1 MKKKINRYYRQYR
14 TKLRTLTAF
23 AAAFLLTFHIS
34 GAVYPLAAEGNRAR
48 FYVSDFS
55 AEDAGLL
62 QNTGDGTAFDSGDL
76 TLDEKLMEE
85 YLYDSTQA
93 ESDSVSA
100 LENGQE
106 LTDEEFFPE
115 TGLDQSEEEISE
127 VLAETD
133 QEQIEEDPSAEV
145 EQWQTEE
152 EAPAETDQEQTEEEA
167 SAETEQ
173 ELTEEEAP
181 AETDQEQTEE
191 EPSAETDQE
200 LTEQEASA
208 ETEQEQTEEE
218 ALPETEQEL
227 TEQEVSAETEQQTE
241 EEENAQELPDSLNE
255 EAAEDLSTEQ
265 SEEQNPS
272 GAVPADPASEQLQ
285 PESPNSEENIE
296 EIVEETIE
304 VTIEE
309 AGEEES
315 VIPIENGS
323 AGTDNDEVFSG
334 YVTRE
339 LGLDQDFNGGFIED
353 SQDVETVSTPALR
366 SNFSSSRLTGYNR
379 ILYGQ
384 LLQKIRQV
392 AAGEISNTVFELSL
406 REMELEGQSWS
417 AQDLGV
423 EVIVATN
430 AEGKKYITDEAKAAA
445 KSLLAISYTSVNK
458 ALLADCPYDLYWY
471 DKTAKS
477 TATTFGFSAYT
488 SGGVWRLKLS
498 SQYPYTVRMPVS
510 ANYSADGSAGTY
522 EVNTQIGTS
531 VSQAFFNARS
541 IVEQYEDCTDYE
553 KLDAYRQEI
562 CSRTSYNYAAINNGY
577 SYGDPWQLI
586 YALDDDTSNKVVC
599 EGYSKA
605 FQYLC
610 DLSSFHD
617 IFKECISVSGYLCD
631 PAVVAEAVSSN
642 NLDSLK
648 NKSHMWN
655 IVTLRD
661 GRNYLVDVTN
671 CDGNTVGSGNGGRNL
686 FLVGT
691 GDQDSSGVYCT
702 GNVTYGYKFN
712 LSSSGPGYV
721 YDENAFL
728 RFGEEM
734 LTLSEGRVTSETT
747 AEGAYTGTHSH
758 IFLHVDE
765 ETSTC
770 AQRGHSAGGQC
781 AICGE
786 YDEDVIW
793 YELADHTPGTWTV
806 TAAPTYEQEGTETC
820 QCTVCGAQ
828 MSGTIPMLVHVSG
841 LNLDTEQISLK
852 VCGSRTLSAT
862 VLPENAADKAVSWYS
877 SDQKVARVDQNGT
890 VTAVSPGTAEISA
903 VTNDLNITAS
913 CTVTVEAL
921 DLENCEVTLEIPQ
934 QGYTYDGT
942 EKKPGV
948 RVRSGDREFLRNTD
962 YTVEY
967 TGNVNAGENTAR
979 VLVTGLEKGCCAGSS
994 VLTFTIGKAEQV
1006 ITASNVSMTM
1016 FSSASVIVSGAKGTL
1031 SYTSSDSSVVKV
1043 GAQDGSLTGV
1053 SPGTARVTVKAAAK
1067 GSYKAGQTVITVTVK
1082 AYSLLTAGT
1091 VITVSSAEQ
1100 VYDGKAKTPAVT
1112 VRDKYGKTLKKGT
1125 DYTLIYSSNINAGT
1139 NTGKVSITGTGS
1151 YSGTTVKTF
1160 TIKKAAQP
1168 LSIKV
1173 SSAKAAVGKTVTVTV
1188 TGAKGKKTYSSSAP
1202 TVAAVSDTGVVTA
1215 KKVGT
1220 TTIKAEAAET
1230 ANYLKTTKTIKINV
1244 VPAATTSLLIY
1255 NQQTGFKL
1263 SWKKVTG
1270 ATGYDIYRGSV
1281 KIKTISGGSVV
1292 TYYDKSTLTNGGKYV
1307 YRIYAR
1313 ASTGVSTLS
1322 RSATA
1327 FRLTRPSI
1335 TSVKNTGAGQMTVTW
1350 ALNSRATGYQI
1361 QYSLSSDFGI
1371 VRSVTVNGA
1380 STLKRVIK
1388 SLTRGGIWYV
1398 RIRSFKTV
1406 DNHKYYSMWSPVR
1419 KITITR

>member
-1 MKKKINRYYRQYR
+1 MNKKINRYYRQYR

-55 AEDAGLL
+55 GQDAGLL
-62 QNTGDGTAFDSGDL
+62 QNTGDGTDFDSGDL
-76 TLDEKLMEE
+76 TLDENLMDE
-85 YLYDSTQA
+85 YLYDSTQT
-93 ESDSVSA
+93 ESAAASA
-100 LENGQE
+100 SENGQE
-106 LTDEEFFPE
+106 LTDEESFPE
-115 TGLDQSEEEISE
+115 TGLEQSEEEVSE

-133 QEQIEEDPSAEV
+133 QE
-145 EQWQTEE
+145 
-152 EAPAETDQEQTEEEA
+152 
-167 SAETEQ
+167 
-173 ELTEEEAP
+173 LTEAAP

-191 EPSAETDQE
+191 EPSAETDQK
-200 LTEQEASA
+200 LTEAAPE

-227 TEQEVSAETEQQTE
+227 TEQEAAAETEQELTVEEVPANTEQEQTVEEVPAETDQWQTE
-241 EEENAQELPDSLNE
+241 EEENVQEVPDSVTE

-265 SEEQNPS
+265 TEEQNPS
-272 GAVPADPASEQLQ
+272 GTVPADPASEQLQ
-285 PESPNSEENIE
+285 PESLNPEEN
-296 EIVEETIE
+296 EETIE
-304 VTIEE
+304 ETIEE
-309 AGEEES
+309 EGEEES

-423 EVIVATN
+423 EAIVATN

-445 KSLLAISYTSVNK
+445 KSLLAISYASVNK

-477 TATTFGFSAYT
+477 TATTFGFSAFT

-522 EVNTQIGTS
+522 EVNTQIGAS

-770 AQRGHSAGGQC
+770 VQRGHSAGGQC

-820 QCTVCGAQ
+820 QCTVCGAE

-921 DLENCEVTLEIPQ
+921 DLENCEITLDIPQ

-948 RVRSGDREFLRNTD
+948 RVRYGDREFLRNTD
-962 YTVEY
+962 STVEY
-967 TGNVNAGENTAR
+967 TGNVSAGENTAR

-994 VLTFTIGKAEQV
+994 VHTFTIGKAEQV

-1016 FSSASVIVSGAKGTL
+1016 FSPASVKVSGAKGTL
-1031 SYTSSDSSVVKV
+1031 SFTSSDPSVVKA

-1053 SPGTARVTVKAAAK
+1053 SPGTAKVTVKAAAK

-1202 TVAAVSDTGVVTA
+1202 TVAAVSDAGVVTA

-1327 FRLTRPSI
+1327 FRLNRPSI

-1361 QYSLSSDFGI
+1361 QYCLNGDFGTA
-1371 VRSVTVNGA
+1371 RSVTVNGA

-1388 SLTRGGIWYV
+1388 SLTRGRIWYV

>member
-1 MKKKINRYYRQYR
+1 MNKKINRYYRQYR
-14 TKLRTLTAF
+14 TKLRTLTAL

-48 FYVSDFS
+48 FYVSGFS
-55 AEDAGLL
+55 GEDEGEL
-62 QNTGDGTAFDSGDL
+62 QNTGDGTDFDSGDL
-76 TLDEKLMEE
+76 TLDENLMEE
-85 YLYDSTQA
+85 YLYDSTQT
-93 ESDSVSA
+93 ESAAASA
-100 LENGQE
+100 SENGQE
-106 LTDEEFFPE
+106 LTDDEFFPE
-115 TGLDQSEEEISE
+115 TGLEQSGQEIPE
-127 VLAETD
+127 VL
-133 QEQIEEDPSAEV
+133 
-145 EQWQTEE
+145 
-152 EAPAETDQEQTEEEA
+152 
-167 SAETEQ
+167 
-173 ELTEEEAP
+173 
-181 AETDQEQTEE
+181 
-191 EPSAETDQE
+191 
-200 LTEQEASA
+200 A

-218 ALPETEQEL
+218 ASPETEQEQTAEEAPAETEQEL
-227 TEQEVSAETEQQTE
+227 T
-241 EEENAQELPDSLNE
+241 EEENAQELPDSVTE
-255 EAAEDLSTEQ
+255 EATEDLSSEQ

-272 GAVPADPASEQLQ
+272 GAVPAEPASEQSAVPAESGSEQSAEPAEPGSEQSAEPAEPASEQLQ
-285 PESPNSEENIE
+285 TESPNSVENIE
-296 EIVEETIE
+296 ETVEETIE
-304 VTIEE
+304 ETIEE
-309 AGEEES
+309 EGEEES

-323 AGTDNDEVFSG
+323 AGTDNDEIFSG
-334 YVTRE
+334 YVNRE
-339 LGLDQDFNGGFIED
+339 LGLDEDFNGGFIED

-366 SNFSSSRLTGYNR
+366 SNFSSSRLTGNNR

-384 LLQKIRQV
+384 LLKKIRQV
-392 AAGEISNTVFELSL
+392 AAGGISNTIFEVSL
-406 REMELEGQSWS
+406 REMELEGLSWS
-417 AQDLGV
+417 AQELGV
-423 EVIVATN
+423 EAIVATN

-471 DKTAKS
+471 DKTARS

-510 ANYSADGSAGTY
+510 ANYSADGSAETY
-522 EVNTQIGTS
+522 EVNTQIGAS

-610 DLSSFHD
+610 DLSSFND

-765 ETSTC
+765 EPSTC
-770 AQRGHSAGGQC
+770 VQRGHSAGGQC

-786 YDEDVIW
+786 YDEDVTW
-793 YELADHTPGTWTV
+793 YEFTDHTPGTWTV
-806 TAAPTYEQEGTETC
+806 TAAPTYDQEGTETS
-820 QCTVCGAQ
+820 QCTVCGAE
-828 MSGTIPMLVHVSG
+828 MSGTVPVLVHASG

-862 VLPENAADKAVSWYS
+862 VLPGNAADKAVSWYS

-921 DLENCEVTLEIPQ
+921 ELENCEITLDIPQ

-967 TGNVNAGENTAR
+967 TGNISAGENTAR
-979 VLVTGLEKGCCAGSS
+979 VLITGLEKGCCAGSS
-994 VLTFTIGKAEQV
+994 VRSFTIDKAEQV
-1006 ITASNVSMTM
+1006 ISASNVSMTM
-1016 FSSASVIVSGAKGTL
+1016 FSASSVKVSGAKGTL
-1031 SYTSSDSSVVKV
+1031 TFSSSDSSVVKV
-1043 GAQDGSLTGV
+1043 GAQDGSLTAV
-1053 SPGTARVTVKAAAK
+1053 SPGTAKVTVKAAAT
-1067 GSYKAGQTVITVTVK
+1067 GSYKAGQTVITVTIK

-1100 VYDGKAKTPAVT
+1100 VYDGKARTPAVT

-1125 DYTLIYSSNINAGT
+1125 DYKLIYSSNVNAGT
-1139 NTGKVSITGTGS
+1139 NTGKVSITGIGS
-1151 YSGTTVKTF
+1151 YSGTSVKTF
-1160 TIKKAAQP
+1160 TIKKAVQP

-1188 TGAKGKKTYSSSAP
+1188 SGAKGKKTYSSSAP
-1202 TVAAVSDTGVVTA
+1202 TVAAVSEAGVVTA

-1220 TTIKAEAAET
+1220 TTIKAVAAET

-1263 SWKKVTG
+1263 NWKKVTG

-1335 TSVKNTGAGQMTVTW
+1335 TSLKNTGAGQMTVTW
-1350 ALNSRATGYQI
+1350 ALNSKATGYQI
-1361 QYSLSSDFGI
+1361 QYCLNGDFGTA
-1371 VRSVTVNGA
+1371 RSVTVNGA

-1388 SLTRGGIWYV
+1388 SLTRGRIWYV

-1406 DNHKYYSMWSPVR
+1406 DNRKYYSVWSPVR